1 MLLAGLFYA
10 LNSGM
15 VVFDTRILGD
25 LKAYAKGQCTAK
37 HQSTQISNAFEL
49 FRLNVFIDCNFH
61 SCNSSFLSLI
71 INENSDEL
79 SHFLIR
85 RFYFLFY
92 CVGL

>member
-49 FRLNVFIDCNFH
+49 
-61 SCNSSFLSLI
+61 S
-71 INENSDEL
+71 
-79 SHFLIR
+79 
-85 RFYFLFY
+85 RFK
-92 CVGL
+92 CVY